1 MLKISGSQ
9 FSLLHAQ
16 YIVFADEILVVFRTG
31 MKKNIY
37 LGPNLLVFFNKVADY
52 GPMIALMNIL
62 GDLVNT
68 NQLSVI
74 TIFEV
79 FRLLG
84 RILPDV

>member
-1 MLKISGSQ
+1 
-9 FSLLHAQ
+9 
-16 YIVFADEILVVFRTG
+16 
-31 MKKNIY
+31 
-37 LGPNLLVFFNKVADY
+37 
-52 GPMIALMNIL
+52 MIALMNIL